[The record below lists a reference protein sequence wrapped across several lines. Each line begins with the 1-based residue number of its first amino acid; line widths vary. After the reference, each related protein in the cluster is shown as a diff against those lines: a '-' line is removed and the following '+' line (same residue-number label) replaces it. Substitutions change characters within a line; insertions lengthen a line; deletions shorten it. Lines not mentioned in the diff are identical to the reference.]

1 MCGIAGIVGRGF
13 EFENHPINKMASQLI
28 HRGPDATGY
37 YIQDDIAL
45 GHTRLSVIDLS
56 ENANQPF
63 LTQDQRYTIV
73 YNGEIYNYRELRTKI
88 PEYEFRSNSDTEVV
102 LAAYFKWGV
111 DCLSRF
117 NGMFAFAIWDSYD
130 KTLFVAR
137 DRMGIKPLYYCHN
150 DHFIFGSEIRSLISS
165 GLIPKKTSYQSISEF
180 LTYQTV
186 HAPHTIVD
194 KVFQLRAGNYGIVKN
209 NTFEEHRYWS
219 PTDNFKPNH
228 KSIIDIQS
236 DIKQLLFKSVEKRMI
251 SDVPL
256 GAFLSGGIDSSAIV
270 GVMSSL
276 SDQAINTFSIGFDEK
291 QFDESQY
298 SSLIAKSFNTQH
310 QQLKLSAQ
318 NLLDQLPN
326 ALAALDSPSGDFVNS
341 YIVAQETKR
350 HGLTVAL
357 SGLGGDELFAGY
369 PVFRQYCKT
378 QNAAFWFLNHS
389 MRKFIAPLIASFAT
403 PHKKN
408 RIKEMV
414 SLKTPELNNLYPIFR
429 KIHTE
434 NTLKSIIKVK
444 SSSGSPIGAILSKI
458 DDINKFP
465 PLSQLSIAEIET
477 YSQNV
482 LLRDA
487 DRMGMAHA
495 LEVRVPFFDHEL
507 VEYMLNIPD
516 KFKEPVQSKRL
527 LIDSLGGMLPKEIT
541 NRNKQGFTFPWE
553 KWMKTELE
561 SFCDQ
566 QILALENFEVFNTQI
581 IQNNWMKF
589 KAGDKETHWSQI
601 WLLVVLS
608 HWMNKNIN

>member
-378 QNAAFWFLNHS
+378 QN
-389 MRKFIAPLIASFAT
+389 I
-403 PHKKN
+403 
-408 RIKEMV
+408 
-414 SLKTPELNNLYPIFR
+414 
-429 KIHTE
+429 
-434 NTLKSIIKVK
+434 
-444 SSSGSPIGAILSKI
+444 
-458 DDINKFP
+458 P
-465 PLSQLSIAEIET
+465 P
-477 YSQNV
+477 
-482 LLRDA
+482 
-487 DRMGMAHA
+487 
-495 LEVRVPFFDHEL
+495 
-507 VEYMLNIPD
+507 
-516 KFKEPVQSKRL
+516 
-527 LIDSLGGMLPKEIT
+527 
-541 NRNKQGFTFPWE
+541 
-553 KWMKTELE
+553 
-561 SFCDQ
+561 
-566 QILALENFEVFNTQI
+566 
-581 IQNNWMKF
+581 
-589 KAGDKETHWSQI
+589 
-601 WLLVVLS
+601 
-608 HWMNKNIN
+608 